1 MFPRTFFIGSLT
13 CLMGPMAWA
22 AENLPGPLS
31 PPATSARVDELL
43 GQRQQAAGVKPV
55 ELSGDAEFLRRVHF
69 DLCGVLPTVAT
80 ARGFLSDPRPDKR
93 TRLIDELLDH
103 PDHATHLADTWR
115 HFLLPGDLDAER
127 QAGVRGFQ
135 NWLRAQFVRN
145 RRYDNI
151 VADLLVPE
159 DISPSSE
166 AAAASLFYSA
176 LQFKPEELAANTSRM
191 FLGVQIQCA
200 QCHDHPMNNWKQKD
214 FWGYAAFFAR
224 VRQPQAQARS
234 RMAAIVEATTGEV
247 MLPDTQDVVMPKF
260 LDTQQSRGEDD
271 GSRRRPLAIW
281 LASSSNTYFA
291 KATVNRVWAQL
302 FGRGLV
308 DPVDDLGTHN
318 PASHPQL
325 LEELAAWFVETGF
338 DLKELYRVL
347 ANTRAYQLTSQSDED
362 GAKTPPELFARMA
375 IKNLSAEQ
383 LYDALAR
390 ATLRRDAQG
399 MPGQIA
405 TRLDDAQ
412 RQLFV
417 SRFRVLAGRPT
428 EFQSGIPQALTLMN
442 GTTVS
447 SATDLMQSPLLQ
459 SLQAPFFSHE
469 QRVDVLFLA
478 TLSRLP
484 QVDEQ
489 HSFVD
494 YVSRASDS
502 NSALGDVLWALLNS
516 AEFTLNH

>member
-1 MFPRTFFIGSLT
+1 M
-13 CLMGPMAWA
+13 
-22 AENLPGPLS
+22 
-31 PPATSARVDELL
+31 
-43 GQRQQAAGVKPV
+43 
-55 ELSGDAEFLRRVHF
+55 
-69 DLCGVLPTVAT
+69 
-80 ARGFLSDPRPDKR
+80 
-93 TRLIDELLDH
+93 
-103 PDHATHLADTWR
+103 
-115 HFLLPGDLDAER
+115 ER
-127 QAGVRGFQ
+127 QAGIRGFQ

-159 DISPSSE
+159 DITPSSE

-176 LQFKPEELAANTSRM
+176 LQFKPEELAANTSRL

-234 RMAAIVEATTGEV
+234 RMAAVMEATTGEV
-247 MLPDTQDVVMPKF
+247 MLPDTQDVVLPKF
-260 LDTQQSRGEDD
+260 LDAAQSRGEDD

-281 LASSSNTYFA
+281 LASSSNAYFA

-318 PASHPQL
+318 PPSHPEL
-325 LEELAAWFVETGF
+325 LDELAAWFIESGF
-338 DLKELYRVL
+338 NLKELYRVL
-347 ANTRAYQLTSQSDED
+347 ANTRAYQLTSESEETE
-362 GAKTPPELFARMA
+362 AKAPPELFARMA

-399 MPGQIA
+399 MPGQIGN
-405 TRLDDAQ
+405 RLDDAQ

-442 GTTVS
+442 GSTVS
-447 SATDLMQSPLLQ
+447 NATDLMQSPLLQ
-459 SLQAPFFSHE
+459 SLDAPFFSHP

-478 TLSRLP
+478 TLSRYP
-484 QVDEQ
+484 YVDERE
-489 HSFVD
+489 SFVD
-494 YVSRASDS
+494 YVSQASDPR
-502 NSALGDVLWALLNS
+502 SALGDVLWALLNS